1 MKKWTYATGFIF
13 LALLCVFT
21 YFKIG
26 HRAMPDW
33 LFYIFCISAAV
44 FFFCFIFAAL
54 GRSRD
59 KEA

>member
-26 HRAMPDW
+26 HKAMPDS

-54 GRSRD
+54 SQNRE
-59 KEA
+59 KEN